1 MSDRLWFQVRKVG
14 RTDGIK
20 NEKDLDIFAILLP
33 PAGKI
38 VVKIKIKSKIQLK
51 VRIITDQLSTL
62 NHRNTDNITIKL

>member
-1 MSDRLWFQVRKVG
+1 MG

-33 PAGKI
+33 AGKI
-38 VVKIKIKSKIQLK
+38 VVQIKIKSKIQLK

>member
-1 MSDRLWFQVRKVG
+1 MGQ
-14 RTDGIK
+14 TDGIK

>member
-1 MSDRLWFQVRKVG
+1 MG

-33 PAGKI
+33 AGKI
-38 VVKIKIKSKIQLK
+38 VVQIKIKSKIQLK
-51 VRIITDQLSTL
+51 VRIISDQLSTL

>member
-1 MSDRLWFQVRKVG
+1 MG

-20 NEKDLDIFAILLP
+20 NKKDLDIFAILLP

>member
-1 MSDRLWFQVRKVG
+1 MG

-20 NEKDLDIFAILLP
+20 NEKDLDSFAILLP

-38 VVKIKIKSKIQLK
+38 VVKIKSKIQLK